1 MRKILFVFAAACLLL
16 CTGCKKEGKT
26 GAEKFNI
33 DETEV
38 TLTGLEGTMD
48 IMIKSEGIKE
58 WDVSPDADWL
68 TVEDITARCLTISWT
83 TNDTG
88 SPRVAHVTITPGSLD
103 PVVVTCNQ
111 PVYAAPQDGDLKAG
125 DLTEDGKGII
135 YWVDESNRQIGKAVS
150 LQRTTGLQYSPLSE
164 EIGKSLVNGYANT
177 AAMLAKPNPETS
189 YPAAYWCSQLGEGW
203 YLPAREELLG
213 LFDIYNGVKHDKCTV
228 AQPGAIS
235 ADEKAA
241 RATFEGWLSA
251 KGGEAMNDAADTDN
265 GQSYIS
271 STEYDADYLWYVR
284 FGKYMLSNEAR
295 KNKDNRYTRCVKT
308 IGNYVFGGEP
318 VTLSLKPATLN
329 FEGSADVADVVAT
342 VANGEIVS
350 VTVDAEGASWCSTS
364 LEGTTI
370 HVSVMANDTGNQR
383 VTSVFVSAVGPAN
396 LTDTLTKEIAVNQ
409 KPQGGFKV
417 GDLYKVG
424 ETVVGVV
431 FWTAEDAKT
440 AKIVHL
446 SRSETGL
453 AWAETGSAAASEY
466 IGASDAEDGSVNF
479 AAMKSWVTSHPDDV
493 IPAIAYCEGLGD
505 GWYMPAKEEVKA
517 LFAAYNGTTFSG
529 ATAQQPGS
537 ISDAEKAARAAFD
550 KLLTDNGGI
559 ALNTAGDA
567 ANGDQYIT
575 STEVPESDGSTR
587 PGQEVYSVR
596 FGKVALNKDTA
607 KNGAS
612 RYIRAVKKVTK

>member
-16 CTGCKKEGKT
+16 CTGCKKEGKN

-38 TLTGLEGTMD
+38 SLTGLEGTMD

-58 WDVSPDADWL
+58 WEVSSDADWL

-83 TNDTG
+83 TNETG
-88 SPRVAHVTITPGSLD
+88 SARVAHVTITPGSLD

-111 PVYAAPQDGDLKAG
+111 SVYAAPQEGDLKAG

-135 YWVDESNRQIGKAVS
+135 YWVDESDRQIGKAIS

-251 KGGEAMNDAADTDN
+251 KGGDAMNDGGDANN
-265 GQSYIS
+265 GQAYMA

-284 FGKYMLSNEAR
+284 FGKYALGHDVK
-295 KNKDNRYTRCVKT
+295 KNSTSRYVRCVKT
-308 IGNYVFGGEP
+308 VGDYVFGGEP
-318 VTLSLKPATLN
+318 VTLSLKPATIN
-329 FEGSADVADVVAT
+329 FEGAAASEEVAVT
-342 VANGEIVS
+342 VANGEVIS
-350 VTVDAEGASWCSTS
+350 VTVDIDGASWCSAS
-364 LEGTTI
+364 LGGSTLN
-370 HVSVMANDTGNQR
+370 VSVDANTTGELR
-383 VTSVFVSAVGPAN
+383 TCTISVAAVGPAN
-396 LTDTLTKEIAVNQ
+396 PKDTLTREVAVSQ

-431 FWTAEDAKT
+431 FWTSDDAQT

-453 AWAETGSAAASEY
+453 AWAETGSAAATSY
-466 IGASDAEDGSVNF
+466 IGASDPDDGSVNF
-479 AAMKSWVTSHPDDV
+479 AAMKTWVASHPDDV
-493 IPAIAYCEGLGD
+493 IPAIAYCEGLGE
-505 GWYMPAKEEVKA
+505 GWYMPAKEEVKS
-517 LFAAYNGTTFSG
+517 LFAAYNGTTFGG
-529 ATAQQPGS
+529 ATAEKPGS
-537 ISDAEKAARAAFD
+537 ITDAEKASRAAFD

-559 ALNTAGDA
+559 ALNTLGDT

-575 STEVPESDGSTR
+575 STEVPETDGSSL
-587 PGQEVYSVR
+587 PGQQVYSVR

-607 KNGAS
+607 KTGS
-612 RYIRAVKKVTK
+612 TRFIRAVKKVTM